1 MNPESDFP
9 SSIVSPP
16 STARS
21 APDGARRDRLRGLL
35 AGAVAAIAMLVT
47 VIGLRALTGVISF
60 LDVLA
65 DALLLLLPISAF
77 SAMLSVFGPQAKTL
91 LLVGLIAV
99 LILIGALLGRKYAG
113 QTAGSR
119 RAQWAKASAYGIAL
133 FAGMTI
139 FTLFFVSGRE
149 PELVAGSGIL
159 RVLASLGVAAIVFA
173 LVMAFGLMLLRR
185 QDPAPRASL
194 RSGEI
199 AADSVNATG
208 APGTLDRRRLLTRV
222 GFGVATLA
230 GATVLGREVARVA
243 NRKTVT
249 GGTTGELPPAITS
262 NGDFYVVS
270 KNFIDPN
277 PNRGDDWSIEVG
289 GLGTKPF
296 TLTRSDLQAM
306 ASPPFVSTLTCIS
319 NPIGGNLMSTAEWTG
334 APLAA
339 VLRKAGVGAGAVKLI
354 CEGEDGYTDS
364 FPIERALSPEPHIVW
379 EMNGVPLQKLH
390 GTPVRLI
397 VPGLYGIKNVK
408 WLTKLTVTKEDYK
421 GFWQQ
426 REWTDIGTVKAS
438 SRIDM
443 PGDHAVISAGP
454 TEIGGVAF
462 AGDRGIR
469 AVEVSVDDGKT
480 WKDASIVENPSPGGL
495 SWVLWKMPWIPTS
508 GAYQLVVRATD
519 GMGDVQTKE
528 SASELPDGA
537 SGWHRITVGVA

>member
-1 MNPESDFP
+1 MVTTPEP
-9 SSIVSPP
+9 ISSSPIAP
-16 STARS
+16 NSS
-21 APDGARRDRLRGLL
+21 AMRAGHDGARRDRLRGLL
-35 AGAVAAIAMLVT
+35 AGAIAAIAMLVT
-47 VIGLRALTGVISF
+47 IIGLRALTGVISF

-65 DALLLLLPISAF
+65 DALLLLLPIDAF

-99 LILIGALLGRKYAG
+99 LILIGAWLGRMYAR

-119 RAQWAKASAYGIAL
+119 RAQWARASSYGIGL
-133 FAGMTI
+133 FAGMAI
-139 FTLFFVSGRE
+139 FTVFFVSGRE
-149 PELVAGSGIL
+149 PEVVAGGGIL

-173 LVMAFGLMLLRR
+173 LVMAFALVLLRW
-185 QDPAPRASL
+185 QDAPPRGSL
-194 RSGEI
+194 RTAEI
-199 AADSVNATG
+199 ADDSVNT
-208 APGTLDRRRLLTRV
+208 PGSLDRRRLLTRV
-222 GFGVATLA
+222 GFGVAALA
-230 GATVLGREVARVA
+230 GTLVLGREVARVA

-249 GGTTGELPPAITS
+249 GGPSGELPSAITS
-262 NGDFYVVS
+262 NDDFYVVS
-270 KNFIDPN
+270 KNFIDPD

-289 GLGTKPF
+289 GLVTKPF

-306 ASPPFVSTLTCIS
+306 ASPAFVSTLTCIS

-379 EMNGVPLQKLH
+379 EMNGVPLPRLH

-426 REWTDIGTVKAS
+426 REWTDIGVVKTS

-469 AVEVSVDDGKT
+469 AVEVSVDDGAT
-480 WKDASIVENPSPGGL
+480 WKEASIVENPSPGGL
-495 SWVLWKMPWIPTS
+495 SWVLWKLPWIPTS

-519 GMGDVQTKE
+519 GMGDVQTRE

>member
-1 MNPESDFP
+1 MLTTPEPIST
-9 SSIVSPP
+9 SPVAP
-16 STARS
+16 RSLSTR
-21 APDGARRDRLRGLL
+21 PEHDGAQRDRLRGLL
-35 AGAVAAIAMLVT
+35 AGAIAAIAMLVT
-47 VIGLRALTGVISF
+47 IIGLRALTGVISF

-65 DALLLLLPISAF
+65 DALLLLLPIGAF

-99 LILIGALLGRKYAG
+99 LILIGAWLGRMYAR

-119 RAQWAKASAYGIAL
+119 RAQWARASSYGIGL
-133 FAGMTI
+133 FAGMAI
-139 FTLFFVSGRE
+139 FTVFFVSGRE
-149 PELVAGSGIL
+149 PEVVAGGGIL
-159 RVLASLGVAAIVFA
+159 RVLASLGAAAIVFA
-173 LVMAFGLMLLRR
+173 LVLAFALVLLRR
-185 QDPAPRASL
+185 QDAAPRGIL
-194 RSGEI
+194 RTGEI
-199 AADSVNATG
+199 EDDSANTQGV
-208 APGTLDRRRLLTRV
+208 LDRRRLLTRV
-222 GFGVATLA
+222 GFGVAALA
-230 GATVLGREVARVA
+230 GALVLGREVARVA
-243 NRKTVT
+243 NRKTVP
-249 GGTTGELPPAITS
+249 GGTTGELPSAITS
-262 NGDFYVVS
+262 NDDFYVVS
-270 KNFIDPN
+270 KNFIDPD
-277 PNRGDDWSIEVG
+277 PNRGDNWSIEVG
-289 GLGTKPF
+289 GLVTKPF
-296 TLTRSDLQAM
+296 TLARSDLEAM
-306 ASPPFVSTLTCIS
+306 VSPAFVSTLTCIS

-334 APLAA
+334 APLSA

-354 CEGEDGYTDS
+354 MEGQDGYTDS
-364 FPIERALSPEPHIVW
+364 IPIERALSPEPHIVW
-379 EMNGVPLQKLH
+379 EMNGVPLPRLH

-426 REWTDIGTVKAS
+426 RDWTDIGTVKTS

-495 SWVLWKMPWIPTS
+495 SWVLWKLPWIPTS

-519 GMGDVQTKE
+519 GMGEVQTNE